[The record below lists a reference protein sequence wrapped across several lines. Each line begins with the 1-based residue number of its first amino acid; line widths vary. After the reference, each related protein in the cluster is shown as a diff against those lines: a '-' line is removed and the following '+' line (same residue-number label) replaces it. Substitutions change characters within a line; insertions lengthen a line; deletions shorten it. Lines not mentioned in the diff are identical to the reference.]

1 MPARSA
7 GARRAGHGIPAAV
20 SARLAVSSFQLPVA
34 SSQLPVASCQLPV
47 TSFQPPARRLH
58 QSGHTNLVASA
69 FRRKMLRQVVSCWR
83 LWYDHSFWA
92 GGNNSVVECDLAK
105 VEVAG
110 SNPVSRSISHIGGA
124 PCTPPGGLHY
134 APSSWFD
141 FADHALST
149 VDGRCS
155 LRSGRSCLDVVS
167 AFAFQLTPRAPSPA
181 E

>member
-1 MPARSA
+1 
-7 GARRAGHGIPAAV
+7 
-20 SARLAVSSFQLPVA
+20 
-34 SSQLPVASCQLPV
+34 
-47 TSFQPPARRLH
+47 
-58 QSGHTNLVASA
+58 
-69 FRRKMLRQVVSCWR
+69 MLRQVVSCWR

-134 APSSWFD
+134 APSSRFD

-181 E
+181 EGGRFPHPGHSQVTPNSLTTAASRGSVVHSSRRPPSADGTMCRSSQPIPPDPVASSSLPAACRRWCG